1 MRISTW
7 TWIVCLSAVA
17 APGAAQEGAESA
29 KRTADLWKAEQ
40 ATIEKLIAGD
50 AEAERRIVELMTA
63 DDDPRWQVGV
73 GAALSVEPEERS
85 PALIAGMIEALLRD
99 VEWSHK
105 QYAADLGVK
114 KGRWEMSSHL
124 ARELA
129 VTGNPAVLP
138 AVAWR
143 AAGPMAPI
151 LWEHGHAAVPHLLA
165 VALSPRATGGEAR
178 DAVLV
183 LASIVS
189 TYGPGAYAEELIE
202 AAALHLDGPPEGW
215 MSAGKHRG
223 GGFPSALEE
232 AIALASVLRT
242 PELTERIEAI
252 AASTPEAIMA
262 QTGYGIVIAKSGPP
276 CARAHLEG
284 TTLPRHFCDPRAW
297 VDGLDNFPEFRERFR
312 EARRN
317 KPGA

>member
-1 MRISTW
+1 MRIAAW
-7 TWIVCLSAVA
+7 TCGVCMSAVA
-17 APGAAQEGAESA
+17 APGAAQESAEAA
-29 KRTADLWKAEQ
+29 KRAVDLWEAEQ
-40 ATIEKLIAGD
+40 ETIEKLIAGD

-99 VEWSHK
+99 VEWSRK
-105 QYAADLGVK
+105 RYAADLGTASR
-114 KGRWEMSSHL
+114 GEMSSHL

-129 VTGNPAVLP
+129 VTGDPAVLP
-138 AVAWR
+138 AVAWH

-165 VALSPRATGGEAR
+165 VALSPSATGGEAR
-178 DAVLV
+178 RAVLV

-189 TYGPGAYAEELIE
+189 THGPGPYAEELVE
-202 AAALHLDGPPEGW
+202 AAVLHLDGPPEGW
-215 MSAGKHRG
+215 MSAGDHRG
-223 GGFPSALEE
+223 GGFPNALET
-232 AIALASVLRT
+232 AIALASVLRR

-252 AASTPEAIMA
+252 AASTPEAIMK
-262 QTGYGIVIAKSGPP
+262 QTGYDIVIAEAGPP

-297 VDGLDNFPEFRERFR
+297 VDGLDYFPEFRERFR

>member
-1 MRISTW
+1 MRIAAW
-7 TWIVCLSAVA
+7 TWVVSLSAIA
-17 APGAAQEGAESA
+17 APGASQEGAKSA
-29 KRTADLWKAEQ
+29 KQVSDLWEAEQ
-40 ATIEKLIAGD
+40 ATVEKLIAGD

-85 PALIAGMIEALLRD
+85 PVLIAGMIEALLRD
-99 VEWSHK
+99 VEWSRK
-105 QYAADLGVK
+105 RYAADLGTESR
-114 KGRWEMSSHL
+114 GEMSSHL

-129 VTGNPAVLP
+129 VTGDPAVLP
-138 AVAWR
+138 AVAWH
-143 AAGPMAPI
+143 AVGPMASI

-165 VALSPRATGGEAR
+165 VALSPRATGSEAR
-178 DAVLV
+178 RAVLV

-189 TYGPGAYAEELIE
+189 THGPGAFAEELAQ
-202 AAALHLDGPPEGW
+202 AAQLHLDGPPEGW
-215 MSAGKHRG
+215 MSAGEHRG
-223 GGFPSALEE
+223 GGFPNALEQ

-252 AASTPEAIMA
+252 AASTPEAIVER
-262 QTGYGIVIAKSGPP
+262 TGYEIIIAENGPP
-276 CARAHLEG
+276 CARAHLDG
-284 TTLPRHFCDPRAW
+284 TPLPRRFCDPRVW
-297 VDGLDNFPEFRERFR
+297 VDGLDYFPEFRKRFR